1 MEAPEG
7 LSSNTMVHGQIPMAD
22 LGNIG
27 LTFLRP
33 KQGLHPYSFCQNKAP
48 TNVIIHIDDALPYAG
63 GLERHPIYFFTEY
76 GSRVDTT
83 FVDTTGNAYSYDW
96 DDGNYYA
103 VQVGT
108 GNLWS
113 IVVAGTTVTIT
124 HPFTNDRAYAHAFA

>member
-1 MEAPEG
+1 
-7 LSSNTMVHGQIPMAD
+7 MAD

-48 TNVIIHIDDALPYAG
+48 TNVTIHITDALPYAG
-63 GLERHPIYFFTEY
+63 TNEVHPVYFFTEN
-76 GSRVDTT
+76 GTRIDAADPDTS
-83 FVDTTGNAYSYDW
+83 GNAYSYDW

-113 IVVAGTTVTIT
+113 ILVAGTSVTIT
-124 HPFTNDRAYAHAFA
+124 HPFTNDRAYAHAFAG